1 MRKQID
7 SHTQQDTK
15 YGWQQKADGSP
26 FPALCF
32 LAYGEQCGSTWKV
45 YQREHKGADGGY
57 PCPAV
62 VDEQL
67 L

>member
-32 LAYGEQCGSTWKV
+32 LAYGEQCSSTWKV
-45 YQREHKGADGGY
+45 YQREH
-57 PCPAV
+57 
-62 VDEQL
+62 
-67 L
+67 

>member
-32 LAYGEQCGSTWKV
+32 LAYGEQ
-45 YQREHKGADGGY
+45 GGGTG
-57 PCPAV
+57 PV
-62 VDEQL
+62 H
-67 L
+67 

>member
-45 YQREHKGADGGY
+45 YQREH
-57 PCPAV
+57 
-62 VDEQL
+62 
-67 L
+67 